1 MLSTLRQT
9 LTAVVACC
17 TRPDLQVKASQALV
31 IPAGWFY
38 ASATPVDS
46 LAVGCFFWH
55 PFALGDVARAQHE
68 KDFEKH
74 ERMLATLAALKK
86 KGCGGWV
93 K

>member
-1 MLSTLRQT
+1 MQ
-9 LTAVVACC
+9 AVKPS
-17 TRPDLQVKASQALV
+17 R
-31 IPAGWFY
+31 
-38 ASATPVDS
+38 
-46 LAVGCFFWH
+46 
-55 PFALGDVARAQHE
+55 DVARAQHE